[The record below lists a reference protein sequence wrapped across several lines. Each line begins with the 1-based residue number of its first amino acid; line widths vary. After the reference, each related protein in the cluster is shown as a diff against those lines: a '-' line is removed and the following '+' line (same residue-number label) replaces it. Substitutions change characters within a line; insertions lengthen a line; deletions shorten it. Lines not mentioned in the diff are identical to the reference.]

1 MSTPKRVVGKKLLV
15 ASVGVAAISYMA
27 CTTSETSGNL
37 VSPIDDASVA
47 PLDAADAKD
56 DALISS
62 GNLVAPPPDDAGAD
76 AAKDAA
82 DEDVFIGSGNLVPPP
97 DSGGD

>member
-1 MSTPKRVVGKKLLV
+1 
-15 ASVGVAAISYMA
+15 
-27 CTTSETSGNL
+27 
-37 VSPIDDASVA
+37 VA